1 MSSDRMDSDA
11 AERSTRSEI
20 GEVLDRIAQTPPD
33 ALAERAGL
41 RDRLDELRRALRQIE
56 VPGAGEIQERWS
68 VAATRHKVDDEDPTE
83 SIVSS
88 NEGGG
93 GGI

>member
-1 MSSDRMDSDA
+1 MPSDDLDPIA
-11 AERSTRSEI
+11 NERLIRSEM
-20 GEVLDRIAQTPPD
+20 GEVLDRLAQTPPA

-41 RDRLDELRRALRQIE
+41 RTRLDELRMALRRIE
-56 VPGAGEIQERWS
+56 VPGSDEARERWS
-68 VAATRHKVDDEDPTE
+68 AAASRRKADDEDPTE

-88 NEGGG
+88 IEGGG